1 MRVEKDF
8 EEFIQLLNS
17 HKAKYL
23 IVGAFALIYYTYP
36 RNTGDIDF
44 FIETS
49 DENAKKI
56 LSVLKEFGFESVDI
70 RKEELTKPDS
80 IIQLGFSPNRID
92 LITSISGITFSE
104 AYENKVKGKLGSL
117 DVFFIS
123 PHDLLKNK
131 IAANRAKDIADVEL
145 LLKFLNHNNN
155 NKSIKQ

>member
-8 EEFIQLLNS
+8 EEFIKLLNS

-70 RKEELTKPDS
+70 KKEYLTKPDS

-92 LITSISGITFSE
+92 LITGISGVTFLE
-104 AYENKVKGKLGSL
+104 AYKSKVKGKLGSEE
-117 DVFFIS
+117 VYFIS
-123 PHDLLKNK
+123 PDDLLKNK
-131 IAANRAKDIADVEL
+131 KAANRAKDIADAEL
-145 LLKFLNHNNN
+145 LMKFINH
-155 NKSIKQ
+155 KKQQ